1 MLYSRTLF
9 LSWYWSVLLWS
20 VLPEVC
26 PFHCSVQRTSFLF
39 HQHSLSVFCFQFYWC
54 LIFTISLLDAL
65 GIFCTSFS
73 GSLRELRLL
82 IWDLSSFIKQ
92 AFSAIHFTLSTA
104 EATSHKFL
112 YVVIFIV
119 IQFSEAS
126 SWMLLEVCCFISK
139 CLEISCNLTCIDF

>member
-92 AFSAIHFTLSTA
+92 AFSAIHFTLTA